1 MPAMEQLISIN
12 HSIFDDSVVPLRQA
26 LNEDLARGN
35 FTATV
40 DISFSI
46 LLFSSVESSAWH

>member
-1 MPAMEQLISIN
+1 MEQLISIN